1 MNLKKLKNLCGG
13 VVKMNFIMWNLFK
26 NRIYFKKWKR
36 INFDFLFNSYK

>member
-1 MNLKKLKNLCGG
+1 MNLKELKNLCGG

-26 NRIYFKKWKR
+26 IRIYFKKWKR